1 MYAAYIYSILLKFY
15 SLRYILVINQ
25 ICTYISVAKC
35 AACDNE
41 LRKFLTLNVYV
52 IPYRRLCR
60 YCIYDSSSSTQLTP
74 WRSYPTI

>member
-1 MYAAYIYSILLKFY
+1 MYAAYMYSILLKFY

-41 LRKFLTLNVYV
+41 LRKFLTLNV
-52 IPYRRLCR
+52 LC
-60 YCIYDSSSSTQLTP
+60 
-74 WRSYPTI
+74 YPLQKTLQIFMTHQAALS